1 MAAAMRSIYTAPTLA
16 RRSNLR
22 YSRRSGSSNTRHA
35 SRSDQ
40 PGDCPNFA
48 RKSAGQ
54 HTRSVG

>member
-16 RRSNLR
+16 RRSNQR

-40 PGDCPNFA
+40 PAARAPPN
-48 RKSAGQ
+48 SGN
-54 HTRSVG
+54 S